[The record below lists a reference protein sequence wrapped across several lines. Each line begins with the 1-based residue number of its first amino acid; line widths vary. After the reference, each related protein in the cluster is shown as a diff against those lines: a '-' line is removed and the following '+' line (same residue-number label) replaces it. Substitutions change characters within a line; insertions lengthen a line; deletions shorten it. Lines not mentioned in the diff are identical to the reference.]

1 MFSKYFPREF
11 FSNLIYQNRNYF
23 AFSVNNLRD
32 IFVSQNFSILASHR
46 ITLSKASTSS
56 LEPIFPN
63 HQPLFTNHFLL
74 STCTLATLKYQM
86 LGSAMFK
93 QA

>member
-1 MFSKYFPREF
+1 MRYEYSLKATEGSDLIAQRGFSPDLTANSRRLLPPR
-11 FSNLIYQNRNYF
+11 F
-23 AFSVNNLRD
+23 ARGRLWQSL
-32 IFVSQNFSILASHR
+32 LAM
-46 ITLSKASTSS
+46 TS
-56 LEPIFPN
+56 
-63 HQPLFTNHFLL
+63 HFLL